1 MTARRALGLLV
12 LWVLC
17 QGAAIRAALQPATG
31 DGFHR
36 GMDRALSVLGWELA
50 AAVLALVLWI
60 GARHLHGPLRLM
72 ARLPGLLALVL
83 VALVLGRVGVALVS
97 GS

>member
-1 MTARRALGLLV
+1 MTARRALGLLA

-50 AAVLALVLWI
+50 AAVPALVLWI
-60 GARHLHGPLRLM
+60 GARHLHGPLRRV
-72 ARLPGLLALVL
+72 ARLPGLLTLAL
-83 VALVLGRVGVALVS
+83 VALVLGRIGVALVS
-97 GS
+97 GG

>member
-1 MTARRALGLLV
+1 MTARRALGLLA

-17 QGAAIRAALQPATG
+17 QGAAIRAGLQPATG

-50 AAVLALVLWI
+50 AAGLALVLWI
-60 GARHLHGPLRLM
+60 GARRLQGELRRV
-72 ARLPGLLALVL
+72 ARLPGLLTLAL
-83 VALVLGRVGVALVS
+83 VALVLGRIGVALVS
-97 GS
+97 GG